1 MSDWRVRMAAISAV
15 LGVVAG
21 LTTPV
26 GANIPNRDRFDGAA
40 AMPADAAREGGCDP
54 ALVPVA
60 DVESNTHR
68 LVGQVVSLDERG
80 GQMVLETKAGR
91 VALAATTDTI
101 SQLGVGDV
109 VVVEMIPESDTV
121 PARTECR

>member
-21 LTTPV
+21 LTTPG

-40 AMPADAAREGGCDP
+40 AMPADVAREGGCDP

-91 VALAATTDTI
+91 VALAATADTI

>member
-21 LTTPV
+21 LTTPS

-40 AMPADAAREGGCDP
+40 AMPADVAREGGCDP